1 MDSFSEDFKTWMD
14 LNQFT
19 SETLAPVI
27 GKSAGTI
34 ANWRSIGVPERRSVR
49 AFLAE
54 FMANYTPPFFSDEPA
69 TSTIRV
75 EFSDED
81 LDLVSRAA
89 GIVDTPL
96 REFIRRSAVHRA
108 RESMAT
114 RLPAEPAIIPAPES
128 VIHSFTVRLLRAAA
142 GIPILAD
149 AEPVEVER
157 ELGKGRFLLELRGD
171 SMAPRFRDKQRVI
184 LRDKATLKRPVLRY
198 GDFYCFVHNGAA
210 AFKQWAK
217 DGEGRKVLRSL
228 NAAEHPDIPADE
240 DTDWI
245 GWFDPKD
252 NR

>member
-1 MDSFSEDFKTWMD
+1 MDERG
-14 LNQFT
+14 L
-19 SETLAPVI
+19 
-27 GKSAGTI
+27 SASDIAAALGTEEQTI
-34 ANWRSIGVPERRSVR
+34 RKWRSQGVPARRGPHVER
-49 AFLAE
+49 
-54 FMANYTPPFFSDEPA
+54 FMAEWVPVASEPA

-142 GIPILAD
+142 GVPILAD

-157 ELGKGRFLLELRGD
+157 DLGPGRFLLELRGD
-171 SMAPRFRDKQRVI
+171 SMEPRFRDKQRVI

-210 AFKQWAK
+210 TFKEWAK
-217 DGEGRKVLRSL
+217 DAEGRKVLRSL
-228 NAAEHPDIPADE
+228 NPEHADIPADE